1 MAVSGWTRRAKS
13 RWPVTI
19 DFKSHKMKTSNV
31 ENVLSKEKGK
41 RPVKPVKKVTLSW
54 TSKLKVFLFHPRNI
68 FLFLSRLF
76 IFSTLSRLTR
86 DVNILGIYF
95 MKLWQNVELSYWCT
109 RFSYRQSFYDFPKF
123 SDQVE
128 QKRVKY
134 L

>member
-1 MAVSGWTRRAKS
+1 M
-13 RWPVTI
+13 TI

-95 MKLWQNVELSYWCT
+95 MKLWQNVELSY
-109 RFSYRQSFYDFPKF
+109 
-123 SDQVE
+123 
-128 QKRVKY
+128 
-134 L
+134 